1 LKKGFETIRSLGKTF
16 RKMRTYD
23 GFNKISKD
31 DFNFAFRDLGINLQ
45 KEDLDVIIKYNLIKL
60 LQKVILSVFDKD
72 NDDCVNFEEF
82 LTSIRGKPNP
92 RRQAIIDKAFL
103 KFDREGNGYI
113 DVINLRTVFNAA
125 KHPKVVSGEMSQ
137 DQVFTIFLKN
147 FNDMTSLGKIERKEW
162 NDYYSA
168 VSFSIDNDD
177 HFVILMKTTW
187 SLE

>member
-1 LKKGFETIRSLGKTF
+1 
-16 RKMRTYD
+16 M
-23 GFNKISKD
+23 
-31 DFNFAFRDLGINLQ
+31 NFD
-45 KEDLDVIIKYNLIKL
+45 
-60 LQKVILSVFDKD
+60 
-72 NDDCVNFEEF
+72 EF

-113 DVINLRTVFNAA
+113 DVISLRTVFNAA

-137 DQVFTIFLKN
+137 DQVFTVFLKN
-147 FNDMTSLGKIERKEW
+147 FNDMTGLGKIDRKEW

-168 VSFSIDNDD
+168 VSSSIDNDD
-177 HFVILMKTTW
+177 HFVVLMKTTW